1 MLAQFETGRKL
12 AVHRMAVRP
21 EWIDYNGHM
30 NVAYYLLAFDQAA
43 DAFFDLMGFDEAYRR
58 RTGFSTFAM
67 EAHICYLREVKAG
80 DPLRFEIRMLDLDAK
95 RFHYLNTMVH
105 DTAGFVA
112 ATCEWISTGMDMT
125 ARKTA
130 AMPAEVHARFAA
142 LLDAQRA
149 LPVPP
154 QVGRTIGIRRKG

>member
-1 MLAQFETGRKL
+1 MNFESGRPL
-12 AVHRMAVRP
+12 IVHRSAVKP

-30 NVAYYLLAFDQAA
+30 NVAYYLLAFDEAA
-43 DAFFDLMGFDEAYRR
+43 DAFFDLMGFDRAYRE
-58 RTGFSTFAM
+58 RTGFSTFAL

-95 RFHYLNTMVH
+95 RFHYMNTMLH
-105 DTAGFVA
+105 DGGNFVA
-112 ATCEWISTGMDMT
+112 ATCEWISTGMDMR

-130 AMPAEVHARFAA
+130 PMPQEVEARFAA
-142 LLDAQRA
+142 LLAAQRG

-154 QVGRTIGIRRKG
+154 QVGRTIGIRRK